1 MRYAIAL
8 ILLFV
13 ASAHADDLEINV
25 RDYGAIPDGRTDNRL
40 AFSKAIR
47 KAADFAVSHPNARA
61 TVRVPGGPSPY
72 LVSRPIE
79 LDSPNVWI
87 VGDGPQSCIINDQ
100 CGPAIVVGVRQW
112 EAGRA
117 GNDPVAV
124 QLPEESRPSRVGV
137 LDGSIDGKGVRL
149 LGQST
154 VVFHGGPFDLGPPD
168 GKQGFSN
175 WSTPTLVIDLAIQR
189 NADSGRWP
197 EGKVEGV
204 AMLGGYGGKPT
215 FRIQKGGGR
224 ETIELL
230 ISDSGGND
238 GTVSVAVGSNPI
250 KRVSIQVDL
259 AARKAYA
266 WVDRIRVAATATG
279 PAFQAAGTGR
289 LMPNAKDAML
299 LGVTPQTADGR
310 PPVASPNAEIPDWTY
325 WGFSV
330 SAYAKYRPD
339 PIGSVQTSTSGKVVN
354 DAFAY
359 GLGDGGKC
367 VATLY
372 GKETGILNSRYVD
385 AFSGTNGF
393 RVFYGYQIQRS
404 QYLVWGGQAGN
415 GIKGLQLV
423 APSKLMAPTVQLF
436 ALLSFTAED
445 CLIRGGTQAVGL
457 VPCLATYPI
466 RIRNCRLEGMDTCIS
481 TAWSMLDAID
491 CDFDRIGRTAI
502 NAWASDL
509 NLIRAKLWFISPNTE
524 HIVASRGGYYGGHT
538 VIRDMVADFEEYPVL
553 VSPFL
558 VSQEQNLMTTFVVQD
573 AYLAMASKGK
583 PLVKASFA
591 KGLNRPFS
599 IDLSR
604 IDTAGHDPSKILE
617 SNQPLTPTIDGKTP

>member
-1 MRYAIAL
+1 MRFSIA
-8 ILLFV
+8 ILLMLAV
-13 ASAHADDLEINV
+13 SAHADDLQVNV
-25 RDYGAIPDGRTDNRL
+25 LDHGAKPDGRTDNRVAFAL
-40 AFSKAIR
+40 AIGEASNLAK
-47 KAADFAVSHPNARA
+47 SHPNARA
-61 TVRVPGGPSPY
+61 IVRVPGGRAPY

-87 VGDGPQSCIINDQ
+87 VGDGPQTCIINDQ
-100 CGPAIVVGVRQW
+100 CGPAIVVGVR
-112 EAGRA
+112 ESEPGPSGAEPSTVR
-117 GNDPVAV
+117 
-124 QLPEESRPSRVGV
+124 LPAESRPSRVGV

-149 LGQST
+149 LGEST
-154 VVFHGGPFDLGPPD
+154 VVFHGGPFDLGPVA
-168 GKQGFSN
+168 KQGFSN
-175 WSTPTLVIDLAIQR
+175 WSVPTLVVDLAIER

-204 AMLGGYGGKPT
+204 SMLGGYGSKPT

-238 GTVSVAVGSNPI
+238 GTVSVAVGSKPI
-250 KRVSIQVDL
+250 KRISIQVEL
-259 AARKAYA
+259 ATKKAYA
-266 WVDRIRVAATATG
+266 WVDRVRVAATASG
-279 PAFQAAGTGR
+279 PAFQALGTGR
-289 LMPNAKDAML
+289 LMPNVKDAFI

-310 PPVASPNAEIPDWTY
+310 PPVASRNAEIPDWTY

-330 SAYAKYRPD
+330 SAYPKYRPD
-339 PIGSVQTSTSGKVVN
+339 PIGSVQTSATGKVVN

-367 VATLY
+367 VAALY
-372 GKETGILNSRYVD
+372 GKESAVTNSRYVD

-404 QYLVWGGQAGN
+404 QYLISGGQAGN

-436 ALLSFTAED
+436 SLLSFTAED

-466 RIRNCRLEGMDTCIS
+466 RIRNCRLEGMDSCIS
-481 TAWSMLDAID
+481 TSWSLLDVID
-491 CDFDRIGRTAI
+491 CDFDRVGRTAV

-509 NLIRAKLWFISPNTE
+509 NMVRSKMWFISPHTE

-538 VIRDMVADFEEYPVL
+538 TIRDLVADFEEYPVL

-573 AYLAMASKGK
+573 AYLAMGSKGK
-583 PLVKASFA
+583 PLVKATYA
-591 KGLNRPFS
+591 KGLSRPFS
-599 IDLSR
+599 VELSR
-604 IDTAGHDPSKILE
+604 IDTAGHDPSTVLE
-617 SNQPLTPTIDGKTP
+617 SNQPITATIDGKTP